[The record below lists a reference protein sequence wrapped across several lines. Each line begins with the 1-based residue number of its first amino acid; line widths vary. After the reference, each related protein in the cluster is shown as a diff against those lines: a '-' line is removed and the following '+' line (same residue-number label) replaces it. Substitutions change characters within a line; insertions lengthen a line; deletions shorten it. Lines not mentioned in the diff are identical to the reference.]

1 MLHSDNKYYILMVT
15 FTTVDGKIAYMK
27 KLGTRALT
35 PSIMGVLIKEDST
48 DGVRRRAFGLG
59 YELSENLAKRILYM
73 KRFSASVDDGEFPI
87 HFSSFEF
94 GEAEY
99 SNPFEE
105 E

>member
-1 MLHSDNKYYILMVT
+1 MLHSDNKYYIVMVT

>member
-15 FTTVDGKIAYMK
+15 FTTVNGKIAYMK

>member
-27 KLGTRALT
+27 KLGTRTLT
-35 PSIMGVLIKEDST
+35 PSIMGILIKEDST

>member
-73 KRFSASVDDGEFPI
+73 KSFSASVDDGEFPI

>member
-1 MLHSDNKYYILMVT
+1 MIHSDNKYYILMVT

>member
-1 MLHSDNKYYILMVT
+1 MVT
-15 FTTVDGKIAYMK
+15 FSTVDGKIAYMK

-35 PSIMGVLIKEDST
+35 PSIMEVLIKEDST
-48 DGVRRRAFGLG
+48 DGVRCSASGLG

-73 KRFSASVDDGEFPI
+73 KRFSASVEKEEFPV

-99 SNPFEE
+99 SDPFEE

>member
-1 MLHSDNKYYILMVT
+1 MLHSDNKYYVLMVT

>member
-1 MLHSDNKYYILMVT
+1 MVT

-35 PSIMGVLIKEDST
+35 PSIMEVLIKEDST
-48 DGVRRRAFGLG
+48 DGVRCSASGLG

-73 KRFSASVDDGEFPI
+73 KRFSASVEKEEFPVY
-87 HFSSFEF
+87 FSSFEF

-99 SNPFEE
+99 SDPFEE

>member
-1 MLHSDNKYYILMVT
+1 MLHSDNKYYILMVA